1 MLPTLPNVLW
11 QQKGLILEKSIASLN
26 RRSFRPLAS
35 IQYHGDDVLAWP
47 RCSGSSQ
54 EAFAPGEAH
63 APKVAKLLEKA
74 GKAHA
79 PYEAAKLI
87 HKARAQAPSPVVSS
101 SSAQAL
107 YSSIVYI
114 A

>member
-11 QQKGLILEKSIASLN
+11 QQKGLMLYISTTVLN

-35 IQYHGDDVLAWP
+35 IQYHGDDVQACR

-79 PYEAAKLI
+79 PHEAAKLI
-87 HKARAQAPSPVVSS
+87 HKAMAEAPSPVVSS
-101 SSAQAL
+101 
-107 YSSIVYI
+107 
-114 A
+114 